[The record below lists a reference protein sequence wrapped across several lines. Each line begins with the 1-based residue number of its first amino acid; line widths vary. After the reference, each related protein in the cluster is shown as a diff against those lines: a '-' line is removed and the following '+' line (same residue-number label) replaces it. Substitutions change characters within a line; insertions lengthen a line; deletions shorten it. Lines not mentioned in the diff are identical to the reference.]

1 MGRHS
6 RAELNERKGRV
17 EAAEAKAE
25 EATAHAERAAR
36 QAADAAVRV
45 EEISVAA
52 MEMKAK
58 YKKIAEAAEERAM
71 SAEATA
77 AAAELAR
84 RSERQ
89 RADVAEAAR
98 AAAATA
104 SAEAQ
109 ARCDAAM
116 SRARLEKELRLS
128 AQDAAHRAE
137 KAAAEA
143 KGEAAALQI
152 GWASIHAD
160 VAQAK
165 LSLQQATQR
174 ADALA
179 RDLAVEQR
187 KSCRAE
193 AALQDALPEK
203 RRIQAF
209 VAERTACRQK
219 RDFANA
225 DRLRKELLDVGVVV
239 DDKAGT
245 WRGPGGMSGHLPA
258 ASGKRGWSCP
268 AADALVS
275 VPTAKPAES
284 AEAAAAGGSWRGPS
298 SACEKA
304 WLPPSTTLQRMEPQP
319 GTPVPAL
326 KHRRLTPRKPRLDS
340 SVVFASMHTRAT
352 FARDAPPD
360 APPLRLVE
368 EFARED
374 GRGSALRAD
383 ASGSEAWQQTCDRC
397 GQRVL
402 HELGELEDVE
412 GRSPFARH
420 SWICWMC
427 RANRSGLASAP

>member
-17 EAAEAKAE
+17 EAAEARAA
-25 EATAHAERAAR
+25 EATANAERAAR

-45 EEISVAA
+45 ERMSVAA
-52 MEMKAK
+52 MKMKAK

-71 SAEATA
+71 SAQATA

-89 RADVAEAAR
+89 RADVAEAAL
-98 AAAATA
+98 
-104 SAEAQ
+104 AE
-109 ARCDAAM
+109 
-116 SRARLEKELRLS
+116 
-128 AQDAAHRAE
+128 AQDAANRAK

-152 GWASIHAD
+152 GWARIHAD

-165 LSLQQATQR
+165 LSLQQATRR

-179 RDLAVEQR
+179 RAVAVEQR
-187 KSCRAE
+187 K
-193 AALQDALPEK
+193 
-203 RRIQAF
+203 RRILAF
-209 VAERTACRQK
+209 VAERTARRQK

-225 DRLRKELLDVGVVV
+225 DCLRKELLDVGVVV

-245 WRGPGGMSGHLPA
+245 WRDPGGMSGHLPA

-368 EFARED
+368 EFVRED

-383 ASGSEAWQQTCDRC
+383 ASGSETWHQTCDRC

-412 GRSPFARH
+412 GRSPFSGNRGSVGCAARTAAGWPLH
-420 SWICWMC
+420 LGG
-427 RANRSGLASAP
+427 AGAA